1 MTDEQLTQILEGID
15 HLGSLIT
22 GLYVLIAVVGLYLA
36 WSLRKIAKNQVDSA
50 KLLQQST
57 ARLEQDLAEQGE

>member
-1 MTDEQLTQILEGID
+1 MTDEQLTQILEGIG

-22 GLYVLIAVVGLYLA
+22 GLYVLIAVVGVYLA
-36 WSLRKIAKNQVDSA
+36 WSLHRLARNQVDSA
-50 KLLQQST
+50 KLLQQAT